1 MDNCRIWLKGH
12 CKEYKK
18 GACDLVHIKDFCQDG
33 IECKDKTCLEGF
45 QKRHVIKCSKRQR
58 WKNGDECQFPR
69 KWKSCSF
76 FHPELGKAKVKEKEC
91 KKCDENEKQLK
102 ALKSTIETMKN
113 GSSTNSINLVSSENT
128 SEQSM
133 IDRITDNVLK
143 KIRAEREEP
152 DDEEK
157 QMLKNEIEKLKTSRD
172 NLEKEVKSVRRG
184 LDNWKTEGKKM
195 SEQIE
200 NNVDKKINNKLE
212 TLGKAKKELNDDVQP
227 ITLSIKQKVKDELTP
242 ELFKVNS
249 PGRKC
254 VQDEVEKS
262 KKIIL
267 HNIENFLGIE
277 FDDED
282 NLKDALMKN
291 IRQEFGTDNL
301 KEKLG
306 IKNLIEAAV
315 NKVKDDVTEYAC
327 SC

>member
-1 MDNCRIWLKGH
+1 MDIETPCKIWLSGD
-12 CKEYKK
+12 CKKYRE
-18 GACDLVHIKDFCQDG
+18 GTCDLAHIKKFCQSG
-33 IECKDKTCLEGF
+33 KYCKDETCLNGF
-45 QKRHVIKCSKRQR
+45 QKRHVIKCSERQR
-58 WKNGDECQFPR
+58 WRNGEQCKFPL
-69 KWKSCSF
+69 KWKACSF
-76 FHPELGKAKVKEKEC
+76 WHPELGKVKVRKKEC
-91 KKCDENEKQLK
+91 KKCDENGKQIK
-102 ALKSTIETMKN
+102 ALQSTIETMKN
-113 GSSTNSINLVSSENT
+113 GSNTNSINLVSSENT
-128 SEQSM
+128 FEQCM
-133 IDRITDNVLK
+133 VDKITDNVLK

-254 VQDEVEKS
+254 VQDEV
-262 KKIIL
+262 KKI
-267 HNIENFLGIE
+267 
-277 FDDED
+277 
-282 NLKDALMKN
+282 
-291 IRQEFGTDNL
+291 
-301 KEKLG
+301 
-306 IKNLIEAAV
+306 
-315 NKVKDDVTEYAC
+315 
-327 SC
+327 